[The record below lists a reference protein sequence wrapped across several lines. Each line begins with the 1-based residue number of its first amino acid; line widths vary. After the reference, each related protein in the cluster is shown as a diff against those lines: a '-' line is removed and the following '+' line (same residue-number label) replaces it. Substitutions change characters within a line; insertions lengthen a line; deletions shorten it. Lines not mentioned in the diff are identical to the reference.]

1 MTKKKRIVNCRFCKE
16 EMWFRN
22 YRVHLRRAHPEA
34 GELSNTHDV
43 ITGVGTVELEAEG
56 VPPDERADIVP
67 AATGDLSDTHDFITG
82 VRAVDLDTAEGV
94 PRYER
99 ADIVPTATRD
109 RGDNQDVIGV
119 ETYELDSPDGATAID
134 PRDHK
139 EDIRIRSQNLLDS
152 LRRGRKDC
160 YICCQGL
167 HDKMGVGC
175 HSKKYRL

>member
-1 MTKKKRIVNCRFCKE
+1 MNRF
-16 EMWFRN
+16 
-22 YRVHLRRAHPEA
+22 
-34 GELSNTHDV
+34 TD
-43 ITGVGTVELEAEG
+43 TGVWKGGKGARKRRD
-56 VPPDERADIVP
+56 DERRQKYWAAMTAAAATEDQSESRDGRADIVS
-67 AATGDLSDTHDFITG
+67 ATGELSDTHDDG
-82 VRAVDLDTAEGV
+82 VRAVELDTAEAV
-94 PRYER
+94 PRCER
-99 ADIVPTATRD
+99 AEIVPTATID
-109 RGDNQDVIGV
+109 QGDNQDVIGV